1 MVSKCCCGGCSEN
14 CKQNGSWWMRASSWV
29 GSILKSNRENVIPDG
44 LYCRIS
50 DASFI
55 SFPEALRNAE
65 AERISTK
72 NALFINFIIYFSA
85 SCNADYVSIG
95 TSLSTSVIKSDT
107 LWSPLKE
114 SNEEVSR
121 LKPDFFFLAISEI
134 SVNWMMEIGYW
145 FFPYI

>member
-1 MVSKCCCGGCSEN
+1 M
-14 CKQNGSWWMRASSWV
+14 
-29 GSILKSNRENVIPDG
+29 IPDG

-72 NALFINFIIYFSA
+72 NALFLNFIIYFSA

-134 SVNWMMEIGYW
+134 SVN
-145 FFPYI
+145 